1 MLGKKNKTLVVLDC
15 TQRDNIYIYI
25 YNRILSILTHTRR
38 EGRMFFKKIYSSVY
52 SKGSNSWIYSTDFKY
67 DYIFSSFSPRK

>member
-1 MLGKKNKTLVVLDC
+1 MLGKKNKPLVVLDC
-15 TQRDNIYIYI
+15 TQRDFIYIYI

-52 SKGSNSWIYSTDFKY
+52 
-67 DYIFSSFSPRK
+67 